1 MLHEYLFVVLCAV
14 GSRSV
19 VSDSLRPHGLQHA
32 MLLCLWGFYRQEYW
46 SGVPCPPPGDSPNP
60 EIELRP
66 PVLQADSLS
75 TEPPENPHAKF
86 PSTPASVAIMCC
98 FFDFHSK
105 KKNKKNLFFSH
116 PTEEVNKG
124 YSVCLRRD
132 REGKIPVFMAVM

>member
-1 MLHEYLFVVLCAV
+1 M
-14 GSRSV
+14 
-19 VSDSLRPHGLQHA
+19 
-32 MLLCLWGFYRQEYW
+32 
-46 SGVPCPPPGDSPNP
+46 PCPPPGDSPNP

-98 FFDFHSK
+98 FSDFHSK